1 MDTTYPQIITTLDFL
16 IPNEQINRMQM
27 EEASISVK
35 PERRSMVET
44 AYDEMKRRIIMNELA
59 PGAQLLEEELAI
71 MLGMSRTPIREATVR
86 LEQEGFLEIV
96 PRRGVRIARL
106 SKRAISEINEVLECL
121 EIQAAERLASRRLPP
136 EEIKLLDDAVARMDA
151 TLESEDIF
159 AWAQADY
166 EFHRLL
172 IELSGNR
179 HLADV
184 ARNFLDKAHRFRLLT
199 LPFRTRPVYSN
210 VNHAAV
216 VEAVRRNDPQTAQ
229 DIHRGHKRRWARE
242 LSELVERLDLP
253 E

>member
-1 MDTTYPQIITTLDFL
+1 MT
-16 IPNEQINRMQM
+16 
-27 EEASISVK
+27 ISK

-44 AYDEMKRRIIMNELA
+44 AYEDLKRRIIANDLA
-59 PGAQLLEEELAI
+59 PGVQFLEEELAV
-71 MLGMSRTPIREATVR
+71 MLGMSRTPIREAAIR

-106 SKRAISEINEVLECL
+106 SKRGIREINEVLECL
-121 EIQAAERLASRRLPP
+121 EIQAAERLAARRLTP
-136 EEIKLLDDAVARMDA
+136 EELKLLDDSIARMDEA
-151 TLESEDIF
+151 LEKDDQS

-166 EFHRLL
+166 SFHCLL
-172 IELSGNR
+172 IDLCGND
-179 HLADV
+179 HLAEV

-199 LPFRTRPVYSN
+199 LPYRKKPVYSN

-242 LSELVERLDLP
+242 LSELVEQLDIP
-253 E
+253 D